1 MMTPD
6 VKGVIAEVAARHG
19 IALRPDDPVF
29 ALVTVNQLV
38 LEQTM
43 AELIGQAQQ
52 MTNEFDRV
60 AARVQTRAGSV
71 LATEVRRA
79 GLEVRQALRQDITSA
94 GIRAHESEDEVQRTA
109 ARSMM
114 YLCLSAGLITALALF
129 VIGVLVG
136 RALR

>member
-1 MMTPD
+1 MTPD

-52 MTNEFDRV
+52 MTNEFDQV

>member
-52 MTNEFDRV
+52 MTNEFDQV

>member
-1 MMTPD
+1 MTPD

-43 AELIGQAQQ
+43 AELIGQVQQ

-94 GIRAHESEDEVQRTA
+94 GIRAHESEDEDQRTA
-109 ARSMM
+109 ARSIV
-114 YLCLSAGLITALALF
+114 YLYLSAGLITALALF